1 MGRKTK
7 FKKGP
12 LIQLLEVGI
21 EFWIRSQCNSIETV
35 KLELNGSF
43 LRLISGNISELRLIA
58 NEVNFQGFLLKHVDL
73 TSDSLQIKVNL
84 SNKYQK
90 VYIKQSFNIDGIVYL
105 DERCLNTILFSK
117 SWSWVGD
124 SLAKQ
129 LLDIEKLEKLEIKGD
144 KIIFS
149 GLEDRQGTISTGS
162 YGIKASKGKL
172 CIEDEDSLKHS
183 LLPMD
188 DSIQIKKAILKNNEL
203 EISISSTVNP

>member
-1 MGRKTK
+1 MERKTK

-73 TSDSLQIKVNL
+73 TSDSLQIKVDL

-105 DERCLNTILFSK
+105 DARCLNTILFSK

-172 CIEDEDSLKHS
+172 YIEDEDGLKHS